1 MKDLSQIAENIKNI
15 AKTDVCTL
23 HVAEVTAA
31 ESDTCTIKIGET
43 EIEGVRLTSVVND
56 SETKLI
62 ITPAIGSCVAVAD
75 VSNGRM
81 TDFLV
86 LQYSE
91 IDSLQFTIGNTKL
104 TINTEGVNIDAEGV
118 NINSDAITFNGGD
131 NGGLAIV
138 EKIQSNFDKIKN
150 YLTQLNTAIANGMTA
165 IGASTAAS
173 GPTGAS
179 TFNSATASM
188 QLTFDDMEN
197 TTITH

>member
-1 MKDLSQIAENIKNI
+1 MKDLSQIAESIRNI
-15 AKTDVCTL
+15 AKNDVLTL
-23 HVAEVTAA
+23 HIASVSAVEG
-31 ESDTCTIKIGET
+31 DTCTIKIDET

-56 SETKLI
+56 SETKMI
-62 ITPAIGSCVAVAD
+62 VTPAVGSHVAVAD
-75 VSNGRM
+75 ISNGRM

-91 IDSLQFTIGNTKL
+91 IDSLQFTIGNTAFS
-104 TINTEGVNIDAEGV
+104 INADGV
-118 NINSDAITFNGGD
+118 NINSDTITLNGGG

-138 EKIQSNFDKIKN
+138 EKIQSNFDKIKD

-179 TFNSATASM
+179 TFNSATSSM

-197 TTITH
+197 TSITH